1 MSSPMLVPR
10 DALQIDIQS
19 LDGLNASGKTFVKPV
34 SFSFTR
40 PLHCIFSRENDTV
53 DAAWAVHC
61 GPRSHT
67 LNVASKRSL
76 VWSARR

>member
-19 LDGLNASGKTFVKPV
+19 LDGLDASGKTFVKPA

-40 PLHCIFSRENDTV
+40 PLHSIVLERMTPWMQIGRYTV
-53 DAAWAVHC
+53 GHAAI
-61 GPRSHT
+61 R
-67 LNVASKRSL
+67 
-76 VWSARR
+76 

>member
-19 LDGLNASGKTFVKPV
+19 VDSINASGKAFIKPA

-40 PLHCIFSRENDTV
+40 PLHCIFPEGMAPGMQLGQYTV
-53 DAAWAVHC
+53 GHAAT
-61 GPRSHT
+61 R
-67 LNVASKRSL
+67 
-76 VWSARR
+76 